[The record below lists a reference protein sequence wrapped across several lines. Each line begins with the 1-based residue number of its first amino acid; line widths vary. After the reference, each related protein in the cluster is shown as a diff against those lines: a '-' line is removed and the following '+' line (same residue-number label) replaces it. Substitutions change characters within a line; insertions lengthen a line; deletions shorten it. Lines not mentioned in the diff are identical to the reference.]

1 MWLAA
6 LAYNGAP
13 MPVAIS
19 ESPFAILTFIAAPAV
34 FTNAA
39 SVLSLGTGN
48 RLARVVDRTR
58 QISDELH
65 KDASGKLLNQ
75 MYLRQL
81 ERLDHRAERLVRGMT
96 CFYTAIGAFAA
107 ASLVAVFGASL
118 AATEHGIPFQAI
130 AFFSLGA
137 GIVGFIGLSAGSV
150 LLVQETRL
158 AVITLREEANIVKQQ
173 LLAASQLRDGPP

>member
-1 MWLAA
+1 MP
-6 LAYNGAP
+6 AP
-13 MPVAIS
+13 IS

-65 KDASGKLLNQ
+65 KNATDNLLNQ

-81 ERLDHRAERLVRGMT
+81 ARLDRRADRLVRGMT
-96 CFYTAIGAFAA
+96 CFYTAVGAFAA

-118 AATEHGIPFQAI
+118 AATEHGIPFPAV

-137 GIVGFIGLSAGSV
+137 GIVGFVGLSTGSV

-158 AVITLREEANIVKQQ
+158 AVVTLHEEANIVKQQ
-173 LLAASQLRDGPP
+173 LLAASRLRDAPPSS

>member
-1 MWLAA
+1 
-6 LAYNGAP
+6 
-13 MPVAIS
+13 MPIPIS
-19 ESPFAILTFIAAPAV
+19 ENPFAILTFIAAPAV

-58 QISDELH
+58 QISAELH
-65 KDASGKLLNQ
+65 KDASDNLLNQ

-81 ERLDHRAERLVRGMT
+81 ERLDRRAERLVRGMT
-96 CFYTAIGAFAA
+96 CFYTAVAAFAA

-118 AATEHGIPFQAI
+118 AATQHGIPFEVI

-137 GIVGFIGLSAGSV
+137 GVIGFVGLSAGSV

-158 AVITLREEANIVKQQ
+158 AVVTLHEEANIVKQ
-173 LLAASQLRDGPP
+173 LLAASHPRDAPPKS

>member
-1 MWLAA
+1 MA
-6 LAYNGAP
+6 
-13 MPVAIS
+13 
-19 ESPFAILTFIAAPAV
+19 SPLGDSPLAILTFIAAPAV

-58 QISDELH
+58 QLADELR
-65 KDASGKLLNQ
+65 KDSSDNPLNQ

-81 ERLDHRAERLVRGMT
+81 TRLDRRADRLVRGMT
-96 CFYTAIGAFAA
+96 CFYTAVGAFAA
-107 ASLVAVFGASL
+107 ASTVAVFGASL
-118 AATEHGIPFQAI
+118 AFTRFGFPFQVV

-137 GIVGFIGLSAGSV
+137 GVIGFLGLASGSV

-158 AVITLREEANIVKQQ
+158 ALITLREEEKIIGEQ
-173 LLAASQLRDGPP
+173 LPASLRNVNA

>member
-1 MWLAA
+1 MAA
-6 LAYNGAP
+6 P
-13 MPVAIS
+13 IS

-58 QISDELH
+58 EISVELR
-65 KDASGKLLNQ
+65 KDATDNPLNQ

-81 ERLDHRAERLVRGMT
+81 ARLDRRADRLVRGMT

-118 AATEHGIPFQAI
+118 ATTGYGIPFQAI

-137 GIVGFIGLSAGSV
+137 GVIGFIGLSAGSV

-158 AVITLREEANIVKQQ
+158 AVITLHEEANIVKQE
-173 LLAASQLRDGPP
+173 LLAASRLRDAPP

>member
-1 MWLAA
+1 M
-6 LAYNGAP
+6 AYP
-13 MPVAIS
+13 IS

-58 QISDELH
+58 EISVELR
-65 KDASGKLLNQ
+65 KDASDDALNQ

-81 ERLDHRAERLVRGMT
+81 TRLDLRASRLVHGMT
-96 CFYTAIGAFAA
+96 CFYTAVGAFAA

-137 GIVGFIGLSAGSV
+137 GIIGFIGLSAGSV

-158 AVITLREEANIVKQQ
+158 AVVTLREEANIVKQQ
-173 LLAASQLRDGPP
+173 LLAAQRLHDAPS

>member
-1 MWLAA
+1 MAA
-6 LAYNGAP
+6 P
-13 MPVAIS
+13 IS

-58 QISDELH
+58 EISVELRR
-65 KDASGKLLNQ
+65 DAIDDALNQ
-75 MYLRQL
+75 MYMRQL
-81 ERLDHRAERLVRGMT
+81 TRLDLRASRLVRGMT
-96 CFYTAIGAFAA
+96 CFYTAVGAFAA

-118 AATEHGIPFQAI
+118 AATEHGVPFQAI

-137 GIVGFIGLSAGSV
+137 GIIGFVGLSAGSV
-150 LLVQETRL
+150 LLIQETRL
-158 AVITLREEANIVKQQ
+158 AVVTLHEEANIVKQQ
-173 LLAASQLRDGPP
+173 LLAAQRLRGAPS

>member
-1 MWLAA
+1 MAA
-6 LAYNGAP
+6 P
-13 MPVAIS
+13 IS

-58 QISDELH
+58 EISVELR
-65 KDASGKLLNQ
+65 KDASDEALNQ

-81 ERLDHRAERLVRGMT
+81 TRLDLRASMLVRGMT
-96 CFYTAIGAFAA
+96 CFYTAVGAFAA

-118 AATEHGIPFQAI
+118 AATEHGIPFQVI

-137 GIVGFIGLSAGSV
+137 GIIGFIGLSAGSV

-158 AVITLREEANIVKQQ
+158 AVVTLHEEANIVKQQ
-173 LLAASQLRDGPP
+173 LLAAQRLRGSPS